1 MAYSTENQKT
11 EELEYDEEELQEL
24 VDDLSFYRTIA
35 IDYKD
40 GRFSSEWLENTQF
53 YIGNQYTKEY
63 TDNLAS
69 WRSLSVNNII
79 FQTIEQVHAL
89 LTDDQTIAFVRRVAG
104 GSYQVERI
112 LDNLIKQTWDKQRV
126 PEIMSAIEKDRL
138 FFGFGIIKV
147 WYNKYCKEL
156 LKVQVERIS
165 PFDFYIDPLAN
176 CVDEAEYIYE
186 RKRVSKSWLLEHYP
200 DFADKIVVSDGLPTD
215 AIGEEGA
222 KTRTS
227 NEVMSSAVY
236 IWYCYFKDLTLLEYD
251 NEEAEDTS
259 VKAIKKRIKK
269 YPHGRCVVL
278 YGDVVLE
285 DYALKTGF
293 PYINVPLIKM
303 PDEFFGQSL
312 ITPMKFAQEE
322 LNALESMIVDN
333 TKSNTNPIWV
343 ATEGVIDVDQFVPI
357 PNSVITMRNKNE
369 DMFDKVG
376 GVQLPSE
383 VFQMLAQKRQE
394 IMASAGV
401 SDVTFGSGAQSSRPG
416 TVRANFNASITRIR
430 EFLRG
435 SHRAIEEIGK
445 KIIKEI
451 QINTP
456 VNTTVSLANRDD
468 APIDFLDDT
477 IIEQIAESL
486 NNPAITKNLKVVN
499 VIVNEKNPEFKAQL
513 DQLVRS
519 GQAGLVIPEKELREM
534 VLSAG
539 VMEWKNDL
547 TEGEYDYVV
556 SSHPLT
562 VNDPD
567 QMMEL
572 LTMLLQYGN
581 ADPST
586 GSPGIIDYQF
596 VLDNINLPNKA
607 DLIKRLKKKEEF
619 LKQQM
624 QAQTQAQTQQSAPQ
638 QAQQQGV

>member
-1 MAYSTENQKT
+1 MDYSQENQET
-11 EELEYDEEELQEL
+11 DEELAELI
-24 VDDLSFYRTIA
+24 DDLKYFRQIA
-35 IDYKD
+35 VDYKD

-53 YIGNQYTKEY
+53 YIGNQYTKDY

-79 FQTIEQVHAL
+79 FQTAEQVHAL
-89 LTDDQTIAFVRRVAG
+89 LTDDQTIAFVRRTAG

-126 PEIMSAIEKDRL
+126 PKTMADIEKDRI
-138 FFGFGIIKV
+138 FFGVGILKV
-147 WYNKYCKEL
+147 WHDKYCKEL
-156 LKVQVERIS
+156 LKVKVERIS

-176 CVDEAEYIYE
+176 CVEDAEYIYE
-186 RKRVSKSWLLEHYP
+186 RKRVSRSWLLEYYP
-200 DFADKIVVSDGLPTD
+200 KFADEIVGDNGTPTD
-215 AIGEEGA
+215 SVGEEGA
-222 KTRTS
+222 KKRTS
-227 NEVMSSAVY
+227 DEVMSSAVF
-236 IWYCYFKDLTLLEYD
+236 IWYCYFKDLTLLEY
-251 NEEAEDTS
+251 EEGETIS
-259 VKAIKKRIKK
+259 EKEVKKRVKK

-285 DYALKTGF
+285 DYALKTCF

-369 DMFDKVG
+369 DMFDKVPG
-376 GVQLPSE
+376 IQLPSE
-383 VFQMLAQKRQE
+383 VFQMLQQKRQE

-445 KIIKEI
+445 KLIKEF
-451 QINTP
+451 QLNTP
-456 VNTTVSLANRDD
+456 NNTMVSLANRDD
-468 APIDFLDDT
+468 APIDFMDDT

-486 NNPAITKNLKVVN
+486 NNPSITKNLKVVN
-499 VIVNEKNPEFKAQL
+499 VLVNEQNPEFKQQL
-513 DQLVRS
+513 SQLVSS

-547 TEGEYDYVV
+547 REGEYDYMV

-586 GSPGIIDYQF
+586 GSPGIIDYKF

-607 DLIKRLKKKEEF
+607 DLIKRLSKKEEF

-624 QAQTQAQTQQSAPQ
+624 QAQNQ
-638 QAQQQGV
+638 QAQPQQQTQPQGA